1 MNTHEFYMGQAFD
14 AYEFFGA
21 HVTKEGV
28 LFRTYAPNARRI
40 QVIGEFNEWQ
50 GHEMYQDGRSG
61 IFSCCVP
68 EAKIGMLYKYKV
80 FGADGSEIDHCDP
93 YGFEMQLR
101 PESASVIRDLSGY
114 QFEDETWMKKRGYR
128 FDAPVNIYEMHL
140 GSWRRKKGGESEEG
154 TWYTY
159 SEIAEEL
166 IAYVKE
172 NNYNYIE
179 FMPLSEHPA
188 DVSWGYQ
195 NTGFFAPT
203 SRYGTALELKELV
216 DKCHQAGI
224 GVIMDFVP
232 VHFAVDAYGL
242 ANYDGTSLYEYPNQ
256 DVGVSEWGS
265 YNFIHSRGEVRSFL
279 QSAANYWLS
288 EYHFDGIRMDA
299 ISRIIYWQ
307 GTPERGVNGNAV
319 DFIKVM
325 NQGLKARHPG
335 ILLMAE
341 DSTDFLKVT
350 APVEYEG
357 LGFDFKW
364 DMGWM
369 NDTLD
374 YFKKTPEERAA
385 QYYKLSFSMMYF
397 YNEHYLLPLSH
408 DEVVHGKATIVQK
421 MYGDYEDKFRQARAF
436 YLYMYAHPGKKLNF
450 MGNEIGQ
457 LREWDEKREQD
468 WEMLKYPMHDAFHHY
483 MRELNRIYLENNAL
497 YDGDYNSQH
506 FRWIYC
512 RQEGNCVYAFER
524 KGSKQRVMAVFNFSD
539 REEKA
544 FAIPVEDKV
553 KCKLLLHSEWEE
565 WNGSV
570 KKESV
575 SFKSKKKKGQESL
588 VLDIP
593 AYSAMLFELE

>member
-140 GSWRRKKGGESEEG
+140 GSWRRKKDGESEED

-325 NQGLKARHPG
+325 NQGLKAKIG
-335 ILLMAE
+335 
-341 DSTDFLKVT
+341 
-350 APVEYEG
+350 
-357 LGFDFKW
+357 
-364 DMGWM
+364 
-369 NDTLD
+369 
-374 YFKKTPEERAA
+374 RA
-385 QYYKLSFSMMYF
+385 
-397 YNEHYLLPLSH
+397 H
-408 DEVVHGKATIVQK
+408 V
-421 MYGDYEDKFRQARAF
+421 
-436 YLYMYAHPGKKLNF
+436 
-450 MGNEIGQ
+450 
-457 LREWDEKREQD
+457 
-468 WEMLKYPMHDAFHHY
+468 
-483 MRELNRIYLENNAL
+483 
-497 YDGDYNSQH
+497 
-506 FRWIYC
+506 
-512 RQEGNCVYAFER
+512 
-524 KGSKQRVMAVFNFSD
+524 
-539 REEKA
+539 
-544 FAIPVEDKV
+544 
-553 KCKLLLHSEWEE
+553 
-565 WNGSV
+565 
-570 KKESV
+570 
-575 SFKSKKKKGQESL
+575 
-588 VLDIP
+588 
-593 AYSAMLFELE
+593 